1 MIIVQQDDFLIF
13 PGDMAFEV
21 ICKDSQEVTL
31 EATIE
36 LADPD
41 PGAKKLPES
50 KRKSVSNQSGKVTFL
65 PKEKLIKE
73 ELWFGL
79 AFFLFF
85 AALHIPVVQTSHSH
99 FSDGHL
105 IS

>member
-73 ELWFGL
+73 EL
-79 AFFLFF
+79 
-85 AALHIPVVQTSHSH
+85 
-99 FSDGHL
+99 
-105 IS
+105 